1 MERWYTLDSSHFS
14 SLPALLSFS
23 YFLLS
28 AKSWV
33 VYSHKVNWTCLLDQ
47 TEMVDGNT
55 VYLIRNMIGSL
66 RFQGSLQEESFVHSV
81 ALSCLTLC
89 DPMNCSLPGSS
100 VYDISQA
107 RILGWIAI
115 SFSRVLEVGDRQGG
129 LVCCNPWGCK
139 ESDTNEQLNWTK
151 SRLGSPQWSCTF
163 VRAGS

>member
-89 DPMNCSLPGSS
+89 DPMNCSPPSSFVHGILQAKILEGVAIPITRGSS
-100 VYDISQA
+100 
-107 RILGWIAI
+107 R
-115 SFSRVLEVGDRQGG
+115 SR
-129 LVCCNPWGCK
+129 
-139 ESDTNEQLNWTK
+139 NWTWVSCIAGRYLTTRATHLWFIPLLK
-151 SRLGSPQWSCTF
+151 IAQIFPKWDWSGF
-163 VRAGS
+163 D

>member
-115 SFSRVLEVGDRQGG
+115 SFSRVSSRIRDWTHVSCVFCTDRQILYHPEPPGK
-129 LVCCNPWGCK
+129 PR
-139 ESDTNEQLNWTK
+139 
-151 SRLGSPQWSCTF
+151 RLT
-163 VRAGS
+163 